1 MTVPPPPGSGQNG
14 PWDPPRG
21 GGGWPPPAGVGG
33 YPETA
38 YGQGGGY
45 AGPPYGQGAY
55 PQLGGYPP
63 PGGYPGAGYPP
74 PPRTQGTNGFAIAA
88 LIFGIIGGALLGFIF
103 GFIALSQTKRT
114 GQNGWGMAIAGLIL
128 SAMWTIGII
137 LLIVLAITTSA
148 TRDTGGSVTQGGDIT
163 ATALQVGD
171 CVNNLQNSTDVRSL
185 PGVPCAQPHQGEVFA
200 VFDLPGGST
209 YPGRPAVREQ
219 VQAECNS
226 RLETYSPSA
235 QSDTSIGLFSL
246 YPQQESWAQG
256 DRGVVCIATAETGT
270 VTGSIKGK

>member
-1 MTVPPPPGSGQNG
+1 MSVPPPPGSGG
-14 PWDPPRG
+14 HGAWDQPAG
-21 GGGWPPPAGVGG
+21 GAWPPPAGVGGG

-38 YGQGGGY
+38 YGQGGGGY
-45 AGPPYGQGAY
+45 PAPPYGPGGY

-63 PGGYPGAGYPP
+63 PGGYPGPGYPP
-74 PPRTQGTNGFAIAA
+74 RAPGTNGFAIAA
-88 LIFGIIGGALLGFIF
+88 LIFGIIGGALLGYIF
-103 GFIALSQTKRT
+103 GFIALSQIKRS
-114 GQNGWGMAIAGLIL
+114 GQNGRGLAIAGLIL

-137 LLIVLAITTSA
+137 LIIVLAITTSA
-148 TRDTGGSVTQGGDIT
+148 TRDTGGTVTQGGDIT

-219 VQAECNS
+219 VQAECNA

-235 QSDTSIGLFSL
+235 QTNTSIGLFSL

-256 DRGVVCIATAETGT
+256 DRGVVCIATAENGT

>member
-1 MTVPPPPGSGQNG
+1 MTVPPPPGSGQYG
-14 PWDPPRG
+14 PWEQPPAG
-21 GGGWPPPAGVGG
+21 GAWPPPAGVGG
-33 YPETA
+33 YPDNA
-38 YGQGGGY
+38 YGQGGYPGQ
-45 AGPPYGQGAY
+45 AHGQGGY
-55 PQLGGYPP
+55 PQPGGYPSPGYYPGLGYPP
-63 PGGYPGAGYPP
+63 PQPP
-74 PPRTQGTNGFAIAA
+74 GTNGFAIAA
-88 LIFGIIGGALLGFIF
+88 LIFGIIGGALLGYIF

-114 GQNGWGMAIAGLIL
+114 GQNGRGLAIAGLIL
-128 SAMWTIGII
+128 SAMWTVGII
-137 LLIVLAITTSA
+137 LLIVLAIATSA
-148 TRDTGGSVTQGGDIT
+148 TRDTGGTVTQGGDIT

-200 VFDLPGGST
+200 VFDLTGGST

-219 VQAECNS
+219 VQNECNS

-235 QSDTSIGLFSL
+235 QGDTSIGLFSL
-246 YPQQESWAQG
+246 YPQQESWVQG